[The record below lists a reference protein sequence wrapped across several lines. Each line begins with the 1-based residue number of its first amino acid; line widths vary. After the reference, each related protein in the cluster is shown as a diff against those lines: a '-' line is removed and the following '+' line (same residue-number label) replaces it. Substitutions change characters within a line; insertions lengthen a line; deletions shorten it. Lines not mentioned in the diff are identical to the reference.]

1 MLGHRIAVGVL
12 VLNRARKGATFG
24 ETELKVVGDVGDED
38 AKDGGLFLADHAI
51 EQLPVLGRHA
61 AADAVLEA
69 RAATARLVTG
79 LAGVELRF
87 GGAAAARVGRQ
98 VCGGTTA
105 VDADGSTRA
114 DVAAVIGNQVLALNG
129 VAALDATNT

>member
-87 GGAAAARVGRQ
+87 GGAAARIGYQ
-98 VCGGTTA
+98 VCGGTAA
-105 VDADGSTRA
+105 VDANGSTRA

>member
-12 VLNRARKGATFG
+12 VLNRARKGATLG

-87 GGAAAARVGRQ
+87 GGAAARIGYQ
-98 VCGGTTA
+98 VCGSTAA
-105 VDADGSTRA
+105 VDANGSTRA